1 MNFTDAVPLVGEN
14 IYTVRATGSFGETS
28 DSEAVILVY
37 DPSGVEKVGAM
48 PDVAV
53 WTAQGR
59 VMVRSS
65 VPLRQV
71 RLVTAEGMQAA
82 LARPDGNV
90 YIFDVPGM
98 SRGLYLVVC
107 ETDGD
112 GTPVVR
118 KVILK

>member
-1 MNFTDAVPLVGEN
+1 M
-14 IYTVRATGSFGETS
+14 
-28 DSEAVILVY
+28 Y
-37 DPSGVEKVGAM
+37 DTSGVEKVGAM
-48 PDVAV
+48 PDVTV
-53 WTAQGR
+53 GTAQGR

-90 YIFDVPGM
+90 YIFDVSGM